1 MGRPKKEKPLR
12 NAERK
17 KSWHEKNLVLIKR
30 IYSKEKTI
38 KKRIKLSESEI
49 IAKINRKRKEKKIK
63 GKSVDYAVK
72 TEDSVSQM
80 ER

>member
-30 IYSKEKTI
+30 IYSKEKAI

-49 IAKINRKRKEKKIK
+49 IEQRSTERERKRKSREN
-63 GKSVDYAVK
+63 
-72 TEDSVSQM
+72 Q
-80 ER
+80 